1 MNTFNFSQRFNLAR
15 RAKSGMSLVET
26 LVSSSLLV
34 IVSAGLLTMTLE
46 AAKSQSRALVEA
58 TMNQE
63 ADLLQDRLLD
73 FFRNMSASE
82 SVIFSSPI
90 TSNSRIYRS
99 VICAKGEAPT
109 YNREQITFNSS
120 NGTILYDPDRTS
132 QSVPVLFYYPEIN
145 SNYPKLQE
153 LYFFASLKV
162 GGIPDGSK
170 LNIYFELSDE
180 GYAGLKNSNGA
191 TEKKIIA
198 RSFTVKMRN

>member
-1 MNTFNFSQRFNLAR
+1 MNTSKFSQKRNLLSRAR
-15 RAKSGMSLVET
+15 SGMSLVET

-34 IVSAGLLTMTLE
+34 IISAGLLTMTLE

-82 SVIFSSPI
+82 SVIFSSPVS
-90 TSNSRIYRS
+90 SNSRIYHN

-109 YNREQITFNSS
+109 FNREQLTYNIS
-120 NGTILYDPDRTS
+120 NGTILHDPDRTS
-132 QSVPVLFYYPEIN
+132 QSEPVIYYRPEIN
-145 SNYPKLQE
+145 SDYPKLQE

-180 GYAGLKNSNGA
+180 GYAGLKNSSGNS
-191 TEKKIIA
+191 EKMIIA

>member
-1 MNTFNFSQRFNLAR
+1 MNTSKFSQKSGLLNRS
-15 RAKSGMSLVET
+15 KSGMSLVET

-34 IVSAGLLTMTLE
+34 IVSAGLLTMTIE

-58 TMNQE
+58 TINQE

-82 SVIFSSPI
+82 SVIFSDPV
-90 TSNSRIYRS
+90 TSNGRMYHN

-109 YNREQITFNSS
+109 FNREQLTYDS
-120 NGTILYDPDRTS
+120 NDGVILHDPDRTS
-132 QSVPVLFYYPEIN
+132 NSEPVIYFEPKIN
-145 SNYPKLQE
+145 SDYPRLQE

-170 LNIYFELSDE
+170 LNVYFELSDE
-180 GYAGLKNSNGA
+180 GFAGLKNANGEA
-191 TEKKIIA
+191 EKMIIA

>member
-1 MNTFNFSQRFNLAR
+1 MNTSKFSRKTYFLIR
-15 RAKSGMSLVET
+15 SKSGMSLVET

-34 IVSAGLLTMTLE
+34 IVSAGLLTMTIE

-58 TMNQE
+58 TINQE

-82 SVIFSSPI
+82 SVIFSDPVS
-90 TSNSRIYRS
+90 SNSRIYHN

-109 YNREQITFNSS
+109 FNREQLTYVSDKGI
-120 NGTILYDPDRTS
+120 ILHDPDRTS
-132 QSVPVLFYYPEIN
+132 RSEPVIYYEPEIN
-145 SNYPKLQE
+145 SDYPKLQE

-170 LNIYFELSDE
+170 LNVYFELSDE
-180 GYAGLKNSNGA
+180 GFAGLKKANGEA
-191 TEKKIIA
+191 EKMIIA
-198 RSFTVKMRN
+198 RSFSVKMRN